1 MAVGTAKRSDFASDF
16 DRLSNRLFD
25 ANGSQRSKLYGL
37 EPDID
42 APHPPGTADH
52 RNPDSETR

>member
-42 APHPPGTADH
+42 APGTAEQ